1 MLSSMLRVRFVLLH
15 SFNFFVFR
23 YMCQLSDKDLRL
35 AGAKSTT
42 ELMYNSF
49 KDAFDSNQY
58 RIDLD
63 GLTLA
68 YKYFMC
74 STLTIRIC
82 GIAQMNVSLSSLPI
96 LKITLFFKNRIKL
109 VYGASIIQLVRL
121 QAVIVKSNVS

>member
-1 MLSSMLRVRFVLLH
+1 
-15 SFNFFVFR
+15 
-23 YMCQLSDKDLRL
+23 MCQLSDKDLRL

-49 KDAFDSNQY
+49 KDSFDSIQY

-74 STLTIRIC
+74 STLTIRLC
-82 GIAQMNVSLSSLPI
+82 GIAQMNVSVKLRFKRVVKPHL
-96 LKITLFFKNRIKL
+96 LLF
-109 VYGASIIQLVRL
+109 GS
-121 QAVIVKSNVS
+121 